1 MDGKPIEFFGKKDLK
16 GFSYYMYLPKLPPIY
31 KHDLSQKIHNYQGV
45 YSFFIIFFLLENY
58 ISSLP

>member
-45 YSFFIIFFLLENY
+45 YSFFYYFFLIRKLH
-58 ISSLP
+58 